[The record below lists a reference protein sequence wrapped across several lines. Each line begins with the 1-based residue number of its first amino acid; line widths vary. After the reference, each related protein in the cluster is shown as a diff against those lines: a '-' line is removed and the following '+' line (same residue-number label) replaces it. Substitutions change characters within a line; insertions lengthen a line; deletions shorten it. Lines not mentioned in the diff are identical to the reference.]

1 MRQPA
6 ITPYWERFPFF
17 FAYPFRLDSLLTLS
31 LLSLAFWLLNSVI
44 HGGIIHV
51 MLNGLLFV
59 ALLRHAFKV
68 LERIAL
74 GQTDEAAWRENTQE
88 HPYRPYKQFAVL
100 AAGSVL
106 VALLGGFVAGAFG
119 VVVGQIVMIV
129 ASLILMLVIPAS
141 IMVLALTDDLA
152 ESINPEELWRMIAAI
167 GLPYLGLWGCLSLL
181 MSSGAAASAFLLP
194 VLPKALTP
202 LLLFFINMYFVIVMY
217 ALMGYVLHQYHEALG
232 IEQRGA
238 PSTPTAQP
246 EKDDARA
253 QVAQAGELVRSGQAA
268 EAIRF
273 LASAVADQP
282 QDLILREGY
291 FRLLLASEA
300 HRAQLPRETD
310 RYLALLLQQQRT
322 DQALRVLDTVR
333 RIDPT
338 FLPSDGHLRVAL
350 GKAALGAH
358 RHDLALALVKGFDQQ
373 FGGNHAA
380 LPDVLLLGAR
390 LASEHLR
397 NDAQALKILEMLL
410 QRFPAHPVRDEAVQ
424 LQTVILRLQKP

>member
-31 LLSLAFWLLNSVI
+31 LLSLAFWLLNRVI

-217 ALMGYVLHQYHEALG
+217 ALMGYVLHQYHAALG
-232 IEQRGA
+232 IEQAGGA
-238 PSTPTAQP
+238 AVSAP

-253 QVAQAGELVRSGQAA
+253 QVAQASELVRAGRTD
-268 EAIRF
+268 EAVRF
-273 LASAVADQP
+273 LAGVVLAKP
-282 QDLILREGY
+282 QDLTLREGY
-291 FRLLLASEA
+291 FRLLLASDA
-300 HRAQLPRETD
+300 HRAELPREAD
-310 RYLALLLQQQRT
+310 RYLSILLQQQRA
-322 DQALRVLDTVR
+322 DQALRVFDAVR
-333 RIDPT
+333 RAVPD
-338 FLPSDGHLRVAL
+338 FLPVDGQARVGLAR
-350 GKAALGAH
+350 AALAAH
-358 RHDLALALVKGFDQQ
+358 RHDLALSLIKGFDQQ
-373 FGGNHAA
+373 FGGQHAA
-380 LPDVLLLGAR
+380 LPEVLLLGAR

-397 NDAQALKILEMLL
+397 NDDQALKILELLL
-410 QRFPAHPVRDEAVQ
+410 QRFPDHAVREEALQ
-424 LQTVILRLQKP
+424 LQTVIARLGR